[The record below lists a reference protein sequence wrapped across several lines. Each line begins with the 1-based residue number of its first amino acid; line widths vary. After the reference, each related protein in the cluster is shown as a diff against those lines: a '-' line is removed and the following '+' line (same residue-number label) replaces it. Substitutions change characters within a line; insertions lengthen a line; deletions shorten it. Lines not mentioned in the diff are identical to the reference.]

1 MEDNLKYPIGKYEY
15 TGGFSTEE
23 RQALIAEIEEA
34 PQKLYEA
41 VAGLSEKQLDTPY
54 RIGGWSV
61 RQVVHHLPDSHLNS
75 FARFKLA
82 LTEDCPKIKDYNE
95 AAWANLTDYEE
106 TPLEIS
112 LKLLECLHQRWVI
125 MLHSLSD
132 EEFKKRFYHPE
143 NGTVSLDYNLGLYAW
158 HGKHH
163 IAHITSLRK
172 RMGW

>member
-1 MEDNLKYPIGKYEY
+1 MENQKYPIGQYQY
-15 TGGFSTEE
+15 PGGYNDQE
-23 RQALIAEIEEA
+23 RKALIAEIEDT
-34 PQKLYEA
+34 PKKLYEA

-82 LTEDCPKIKDYNE
+82 LTEDCPQIKAYNE
-95 AAWANLTDYEE
+95 AAWATLCDYKE
-106 TPLEIS
+106 TPLETS

-125 MLHSLSD
+125 LLRSLQED
-132 EEFKKRFYHPE
+132 DFKKRFYHPE

-163 IAHITSLRK
+163 IAHITSLRE
-172 RMGW
+172 RMKW